1 MTRTARNVDIN
12 EDNLVVNGK
21 GTYENIAEYLYDF
34 NTAIFGWTNIS
45 LYNKVPLTILINYA
59 PAKICHS
66 RLTKEVEKSNLFVSI
81 IGFGAYGFNLSNKKL
96 EPSYI
101 ADKLNIQQI
110 NTPNVNYEDD
120 LITQVADLINNVKLI
135 LYNIELE
142 ETDDKDVWE
151 E

>member
-1 MTRTARNVDIN
+1 MKRTGRNVDIN
-12 EDNLVVNGK
+12 EDSLVVNSK
-21 GTYENIAEYLYDF
+21 GTYENIAEYLYDSS
-34 NTAIFGWTNIS
+34 TAIFGWTNIS
-45 LYNKVPLTILINYA
+45 LYNEVSLTILINYV
-59 PAKICHS
+59 PVKICHS
-66 RLTKEVEKSNLFVSI
+66 RLTKEVERANLFVSI

-110 NTPNVNYEDD
+110 NTPSVNYEDD
-120 LITQVADLINNVKLI
+120 LITQIADLINNVKLM

-151 E
+151 K